1 MATAAVEPVY
11 GLSEDEEESRVL
23 RVKVVSGIDLAK
35 KDIFGARARAGLNS
49 LWLNSEWLNSLW
61 LNSEWLNSLW
71 LNSEWLNSLWLNS
84 EWLNS
89 LWLNSEWL
97 NSLWLNSEW
106 LEPLGGSWR
115 WLREEGRSVG
125 DPLHAVCDARQ
136 FCPIAVFWAVENRN
150 AGLLFRGANKTMSLD
165 CFVNASDP
173 YVKLSLYVA
182 DENRELALVQTKTI
196 KKTLNPKW
204 NEEFYFRV
212 NPTNHRL
219 LFEVFDENRLLSKHF
234 LVCRTPFPF
243 CAPVKTENVQDV
255 MQASPLVQ
263 RDRGLG

>member
-11 GLSEDEEESRVL
+11 GLSEDEWLGEDRLDDYRVKKLLGFSEMIKMNQGRVVARVSQEKRILPSRAALALQVTVYTANVQEKRILPSRAALALQVTVYTANVQEKRILPSRAALALQEESRVL

-35 KDIFGARARAGLNS
+35 KDIFG
-49 LWLNSEWLNSLW
+49 
-61 LNSEWLNSLW
+61 
-71 LNSEWLNSLWLNS
+71 
-84 EWLNS
+84 
-89 LWLNSEWL
+89 
-97 NSLWLNSEW
+97 
-106 LEPLGGSWR
+106 
-115 WLREEGRSVG
+115 
-125 DPLHAVCDARQ
+125 
-136 FCPIAVFWAVENRN
+136 
-150 AGLLFRGANKTMSLD
+150 
-165 CFVNASDP
+165 ASDP

-219 LFEVFDENRLLSKHF
+219 LFEVFDENRLLSKRF

-243 CAPVKTENVQDV
+243 YAPVKTENVQNV